1 LIGPGGR
8 ERVVHVQN
16 SDDLRSQWDLIALEP
31 VGVAGPV
38 APLVVPADDGFQVP
52 RKVDVRQQFDSP
64 DWVHLHHFA
73 FFASERPRLA
83 KQLVG
88 DPQLAHVV
96 DVGAQEDGRLVLVV
110 EPKHPGHRHRVSRH
124 ALAMT
129 KRVTVARFD

>member
-1 LIGPGGR
+1 LIGSGGR

-16 SDDLRSQWDLIALEP
+16 SDDLRSHWDLIALEP

-38 APLVVPADDGFQVP
+38 VPLVMPTDDGLQVP
-52 RKVDVRQQFDSP
+52 REVDVRQQFDSP
-64 DWVHLHHFA
+64 DRVHLHYVA
-73 FFASERPRLA
+73 FFARERPRLA
-83 KQLVG
+83 QQLVG

-110 EPKHPGHRHRVSRH
+110 EPQHSRHRHRVSRH